1 MLTPCFT
8 FTFFFSSSDDEGG
21 GGGDFIRRAVCRS
34 RTPLSECVNEVLG
47 LQGGDGLEGCAGSP
61 TESMMP
67 TVSDTSGESLGG
79 SRTDGVGLS
88 ELEGRPSSSGRTP
101 IVLSVRR
108 LAHCLGV

>member
-1 MLTPCFT
+1 M
-8 FTFFFSSSDDEGG
+8 
-21 GGGDFIRRAVCRS
+21 RRAVCRS

-67 TVSDTSGESLGG
+67 TVSDTSDSLGG
-79 SRTDGVGLS
+79 GRTDGVLLS
-88 ELEGRPSSSGRTP
+88 ELEEPPSSGRTP

-108 LAHCLGV
+108 LAHCFGV